1 MKLLLIRHGETVDN
15 VAHKYAG
22 VTDSHLT
29 NHGVLQTLRLGEY
42 LTTPKSSGGIGL
54 TFTHIF
60 SSDLQRARKT
70 GQAILDAQL
79 MRNNGA
85 DVPSPSATTV
95 TQLFELREV
104 DFGSREGT
112 SYRSSHSHGPTPQVV
127 RGPDYQSRE
136 SNESMAARAD
146 RFIDDYLLPALM
158 EVHFNDGAVNTKD
171 HAIAVASHGIFL
183 GMLWMRIVTRFRRSN
198 VAAVAEC
205 SGRKPHWSNT
215 GYILLDILPG
225 EMEEGLKGC
234 MCLIEG
240 MNIKTHLQG
249 LERTGGGVGS
259 AKADDKQ
266 RQINEFFVAK

>member
-29 NHGVLQTLRLGEY
+29 NHGVLQALRLGEH
-42 LTTPKSSGGIGL
+42 LTTPKSAGGAGL
-54 TFTHIF
+54 IFTHIF

-79 MRNNGA
+79 VRTDGVN
-85 DVPSPSATTV
+85 VPSPSAATV

-112 SYRSSHSHGPTPQVV
+112 SYRSSHRPTPQVI
-127 RGPDYQSRE
+127 RGPGYQSRE

-146 RFIDDYLLPALM
+146 RFIDDYLIPAVM
-158 EVHFNDGAVNTKD
+158 EVHFNNSAVNTKN

-183 GMLWMRIVTRFRRSN
+183 GILWMRIIIRFHRSN
-198 VAAVAEC
+198 VSTAVEC

-225 EMEEGLKGC
+225 DMEEGLKGC
-234 MCLIEG
+234 MCLVEG

-259 AKADDKQ
+259 AKADDRQ
-266 RQINEFFVAK
+266 RQISDFFTPQ